1 MSRKSAVA
9 SGFSHKVLV
18 WSVARSAIVR
28 QEDRCFLGT
37 EQVELGGG
45 GAGAVKVFGSLTLR
59 APMVSFPF
67 VRQDDFA
74 QLDSR
79 GTMQVKSV
87 DWSANFMDVSFEISP
102 ADKKNGFPLA
112 RRVVDFSGV
121 APVVLAAR
129 EPGIIIRGGGESGR
143 WLAVRQETY
152 RIAVS
157 DSPLSVA
164 DAAERT
170 GEKAAAQL
178 MAGNLNWFAWADMDS
193 FFEMREPPPWWAAGA
208 ETLSSPLL
216 DEQGQ
221 PLVEK
226 KSREV
231 IYGRR

>member
-102 ADKKNGFPLA
+102 QIKKMAF
-112 RRVVDFSGV
+112 RW
-121 APVVLAAR
+121 
-129 EPGIIIRGGGESGR
+129 RGG
-143 WLAVRQETY
+143 WWILAEWRRLCWRRGSRV
-152 RIAVS
+152 
-157 DSPLSVA
+157 LSY
-164 DAAERT
+164 
-170 GEKAAAQL
+170 AAA
-178 MAGNLNWFAWADMDS
+178 G
-193 FFEMREPPPWWAAGA
+193 RAGA
-208 ETLSSPLL
+208 GWPF
-216 DEQGQ
+216 
-221 PLVEK
+221 
-226 KSREV
+226 
-231 IYGRR
+231 GRRRIVSRFRIRL